1 MERFKSYGIQY
12 KRMKEVIK
20 PTSKA
25 EKDKEGKDMPIEYIL
40 EDKDFLLITAINNLT
55 KELMKGRQNG
65 R

>member
-1 MERFKSYGIQY
+1 
-12 KRMKEVIK
+12 MKEVIK